1 MFLID
6 QNLSPS
12 LVWRLKSHFEGLKH
26 VRDLGLSASSDLD
39 IWEFAKSKS
48 MSILTKDNDFRQILG
63 YKGFPPK
70 VIQLEMGNCSTKEV
84 IQRMVEEK
92 SDIYDFLISDRFGLL
107 EIKD

>member
-12 LVWRLKSHFEGLKH
+12 LVWRLKNHFEGLKH
-26 VRDLGLSASSDLD
+26 VRDLGFSSASDLD
-39 IWEFAKSKS
+39 IWEFAKNKS
-48 MSILTKDNDFRQILG
+48 LSILTKDNDFRQLLG

-70 VIQLEMGNCSTKEV
+70 IIQLEMGNCSTREV
-84 IQRMVEEK
+84 IQRMIEEK
-92 SDIYDFLISDRFGLL
+92 SAINEFLLSDRFGLL